1 MWFSCGNLGSCG
13 DGRDGWHVGEA
24 DGRRLVVGRGELGR
38 RRPAV
43 RRRRGAV
50 RLQRLRLHHQRD
62 RRGDDPGWVQSQQH
76 HAPRQGGHIQ
86 WRHVQ
91 SRAARPDRPDARSLQ
106 FQGDAR
112 LRRGHRLQRRRRRKP
127 FPPVRQPVPERAHHH
142 LEHVRAHPEGRV
154 ARSGPRDAPSRR
166 RHPCRR
172 CAPERAKLLLGER
185 HARHH
190 AHRGGRLPDGGLPG
204 PSVAHDQFSD
214 HRPGRARHHLR
225 EQPGGAGQPRER
237 LVGRHARGRVR
248 PRLGGGRLAVLA
260 PAGGGR
266 GDPARRGEGTAPPWP
281 LPDILQRP
289 HILQRAC
296 GAFRDA

>member
-1 MWFSCGNLGSCG
+1 MDGADVDCRACG
-13 DGRDGWHVGEA
+13 DGRHVGEA
-24 DGRRLVVGRGELGR
+24 DGRRQLVGRGKLGR

-50 RLQRLRLHHQRD
+50 RLQRL
-62 RRGDDPGWVQSQQH
+62 
-76 HAPRQGGHIQ
+76 
-86 WRHVQ
+86 
-91 SRAARPDRPDARSLQ
+91 RPDRPDARSLQ

-127 FPPVRQPVPERAHHH
+127 FPPVRRPVPGRAHHH

-204 PSVAHDQFSD
+204 PGVAHNQFSD
-214 HRPGRARHHLR
+214 HRSGRARHHLR

-248 PRLGGGRLAVLA
+248 PRK
-260 PAGGGR
+260 
-266 GDPARRGEGTAPPWP
+266 
-281 LPDILQRP
+281 
-289 HILQRAC
+289 
-296 GAFRDA
+296 